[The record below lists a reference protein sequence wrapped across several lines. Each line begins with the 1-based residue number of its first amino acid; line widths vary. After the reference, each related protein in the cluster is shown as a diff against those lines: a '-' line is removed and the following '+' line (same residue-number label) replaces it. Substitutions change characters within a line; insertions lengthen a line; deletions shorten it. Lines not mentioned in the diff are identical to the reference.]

1 MDAASVTI
9 YIFQQA
15 FFYPC
20 NGSCARARGCGSSL
34 SCPARRW
41 TQPLCKDGVSMQQ
54 QQQWQQQ
61 GAAAAHLGAEHNTE
75 LPLGLLQLYL
85 GSNQMTEASA
95 K

>member
-1 MDAASVTI
+1 MHGAATRGVR
-9 YIFQQA
+9 QQLHA
-15 FFYPC
+15 KVP
-20 NGSCARARGCGSSL
+20 AVVMVLQQRQARG
-34 SCPARRW
+34 
-41 TQPLCKDGVSMQQ
+41 QPCRQQ